1 MDRHLKAYLRDLR
14 KEHRTREATEHS
26 YRPAL
31 KKLIEAIG
39 PEGVQAVNEP
49 TQGEYGAPDFIVH
62 QNGVPVG
69 HVECKDIGANLD
81 EVEQSAQ
88 LRRYRDA
95 LPNLILTDYVEFRWY
110 VNGEQCSAGILA
122 RSDDEKLRSIKNEHF
137 IGSLWKSFFATNAIP
152 VRDAADLAQRMAAKA
167 QLLRDGIARVLAA
180 DELDTPGELRNL
192 LLSYR
197 EVLISALGEEEFSDM
212 QAQTAAYGLFA
223 ARCLHTGKP
232 STFTRQTAIFEET
245 TPFLQSVLTRIAGPE
260 ADERISWIVDDL
272 ALLLARADMD
282 RILRDFG
289 RRTQHED
296 PVVHFYEDFL
306 AAYDPRLRDRRGV
319 YYTPEPVVSYI
330 VRSVDCLLRRDF
342 DLPKG
347 LADKATV
354 TTQDDKGKS
363 RSSPRVLILDPAVGT
378 GTFLR
383 EVVIQI
389 RDEINRQKRGGSW
402 SDYVKQHLLPRL
414 FGFELLLAPYAIA
427 HLKLA
432 LEIGGGRRRFSLPKG
447 QRVNVFLTNSLEPG
461 REAVGRTFFGGEI
474 AREAEQAN
482 AVKREQPVMVIVGNP
497 PYEGH
502 SQNQGDWINDLM
514 HGQVDDSPADYFSVD
529 GAPLGEQNPKWVNN
543 DYVKFIRFAQWRI
556 ERTGEGV
563 LAFVTSNSYLDSP
576 TFRGVRRSLMNSFSE
591 IYLLDLHGNS
601 KKRERAPS
609 GEQDENV
616 FDITEGVAIGVFV
629 RRSGAGDQAARIF
642 HADLWGRR
650 ETEDG
655 DGKYRWLSEHDLGD
669 TEWTELHPRQ
679 PQYLFIPRDDRLAAE
694 YEAGWKLTNAFPINA
709 LGFQTHRDQF
719 AIAHAKEEMEKRL
732 SDMCAAEIG
741 DDTMRSRYRLS
752 DNRDWKLTDARAALQ
767 SKGTG
772 VADSIIQCGYRAFDK
787 RWCFFGTEF
796 IDYPRSEL
804 MKHVAGREN
813 VCLNIAR
820 QTKAVN
826 WAHALASDAPASA
839 VYLEVKDGS
848 SVLPLYIYSSDD
860 DSLPINAPER
870 APNLAAGLIAEMKK
884 AVGLEFVED
893 GRGDLEATFGPEDVF
908 HYIYAV
914 LHSPE
919 YRRRYADFLRS
930 DFPRVPLPDRREGR
944 WTARRRCELFAELV
958 KLGERLAALHLLE
971 VEGKEQPAFD
981 VAGANSV
988 GKIRYVEPSTAEEPG
1003 RVYINATQHFEGVA
1017 PETWAFTI
1025 GGYQP
1030 AQKWLKDRKGRTL
1043 SFDEIEH
1050 YQRIC
1055 AALAETPT
1063 LMNGIDAVIKAHGGW
1078 PLSEAG
1084 E

>member
-1 MDRHLKAYLRDLR
+1 
-14 KEHRTREATEHS
+14 
-26 YRPAL
+26 
-31 KKLIEAIG
+31 
-39 PEGVQAVNEP
+39 
-49 TQGEYGAPDFIVH
+49 
-62 QNGVPVG
+62 
-69 HVECKDIGANLD
+69 
-81 EVEQSAQ
+81 
-88 LRRYRDA
+88 
-95 LPNLILTDYVEFRWY
+95 
-110 VNGEQCSAGILA
+110 
-122 RSDDEKLRSIKNEHF
+122 
-137 IGSLWKSFFATNAIP
+137 
-152 VRDAADLAQRMAAKA
+152 
-167 QLLRDGIARVLAA
+167 
-180 DELDTPGELRNL
+180 
-192 LLSYR
+192 
-197 EVLISALGEEEFSDM
+197 
-212 QAQTAAYGLFA
+212 
-223 ARCLHTGKP
+223 
-232 STFTRQTAIFEET
+232 
-245 TPFLQSVLTRIAGPE
+245 VLTRIAGPE

-272 ALLLARADMD
+272 ALLLAHADMD

-354 TTQDDKGKS
+354 ATQDDKGKP

-414 FGFELLLAPYAIA
+414 FGFELLMAPYAIA

-447 QRVNVFLTNSLEPG
+447 QRLNVFLTNSLEPG

-502 SQNQGDWINDLM
+502 SQNRGDWINDLM
-514 HGQVDDSPADYFSVD
+514 HGRVDDSPADYFSVD
-529 GAPLGEQNPKWVNN
+529 GAPLGEQNSKWVNN

-601 KKRERAPS
+601 KKQERTPD
-609 GEQDENV
+609 GERDENV

-629 RRSGAGDQAARIF
+629 RRSRAGDQTARIF

-655 DGKYRWLSEHDLGD
+655 SGKYRWLSEHDLGD

-694 YEAGWKLTNAFPINA
+694 YEAGWQVTDIFPVNTAGVVTARDKLAIQWSQKEMARVAADFVNHTAGDVRDRYGLGEDSPDWSVSAAQADVRDHAGADEHVVPILYRPFNTRWTYYTGRSRGFICRPRSAVMHHMLAGPNLGLISCRQQSQQGAWSHCGVTREIIESCAISNKTREINYLFPLYVYPTQDSE
-709 LGFQTHRDQF
+709 LGF
-719 AIAHAKEEMEKRL
+719 
-732 SDMCAAEIG
+732 
-741 DDTMRSRYRLS
+741 
-752 DNRDWKLTDARAALQ
+752 
-767 SKGTG
+767 
-772 VADSIIQCGYRAFDK
+772 
-787 RWCFFGTEF
+787 
-796 IDYPRSEL
+796 
-804 MKHVAGREN
+804 
-813 VCLNIAR
+813 
-820 QTKAVN
+820 
-826 WAHALASDAPASA
+826 
-839 VYLEVKDGS
+839 DG
-848 SVLPLYIYSSDD
+848 
-860 DSLPINAPER
+860 PER
-870 APNLAAGLIAEMKK
+870 SPNLAPEFTAELATAIELK
-884 AVGLEFVED
+884 FVDD
-893 GRGDLEATFGPEDVF
+893 GRGDLEADFGPEDVF

-944 WTARRRCELFAELV
+944 WTARHRRDLFALLV
-958 KLGERLAALHLLE
+958 GLGERLAALHLMDA
-971 VEGKEQPAFD
+971 EGKEQPAFD
-981 VAGANSV
+981 VAGTNSV
-988 GKIRYVEPSTAEEPG
+988 GKIRYVPPATAGEPG
-1003 RVYINATQHFEGVA
+1003 RVYVNATQHFEGVA

-1063 LMNGIDAVIKAHGGW
+1063 LMSRIDEVIGAHGGW